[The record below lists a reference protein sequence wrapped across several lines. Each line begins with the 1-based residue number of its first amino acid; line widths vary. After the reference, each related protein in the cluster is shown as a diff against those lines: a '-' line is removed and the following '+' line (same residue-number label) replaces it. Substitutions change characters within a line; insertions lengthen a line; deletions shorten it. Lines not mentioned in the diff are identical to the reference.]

1 MGDGCLLRYLYQ
13 PREIDEL
20 LHDVNV
26 KASIPICKELLSPS
40 GSEPSDVGEIAA
52 FSTSMQRQEQR
63 KDGLVSRYSSDTYKL
78 IGRQRSG
85 ITLLSRAIRQG

>member
-1 MGDGCLLRYLYQ
+1 MIIDLWLYIERITPYVEQ
-13 PREIDEL
+13 VEEVL
-20 LHDVNV
+20 AN
-26 KASIPICKELLSPS
+26 
-40 GSEPSDVGEIAA
+40 GQ
-52 FSTSMQRQEQR
+52 QRQEQR